1 MSFIPCHTRLRHF
14 SAMPWQLE
22 LTAGTGQLP
31 KEACQLPSMNLYIM
45 PACTCMQEDEAD
57 VMEKLAIWGKWELRS
72 KGGLSC
78 HACYITG

>member
-1 MSFIPCHTRLRHF
+1 
-14 SAMPWQLE
+14 MPAWLLE
-22 LTAGTGQLP
+22 LTAGTKQLP